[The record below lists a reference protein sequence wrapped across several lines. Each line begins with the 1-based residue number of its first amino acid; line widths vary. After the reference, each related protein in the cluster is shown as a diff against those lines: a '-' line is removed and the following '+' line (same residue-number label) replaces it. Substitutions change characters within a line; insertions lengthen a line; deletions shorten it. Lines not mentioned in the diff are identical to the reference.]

1 MNIDNQ
7 TVGMM
12 IFYGVGFLF
21 IIASGVMYLIS
32 KK

>member
-1 MNIDNQ
+1 MNFDNQ

-21 IIASGVMYLIS
+21 IIASGVMFLIS